1 MSIPSDLLTEFVA
14 RYPAQPATAFL
25 RSIEI
30 QRFADAIAP
39 DGLGLDLGCGD
50 GILTDILFREA
61 GVVPRL
67 VGVDIDPLETTAAAQ
82 YDFYE
87 RIHTVPAQAIP
98 EPDASFDYVISNSVL
113 EHIPDLEGVIA
124 EVGRLLKPGGQFW
137 FTVPGPGFRANLSG
151 SIVPGASH
159 EAYLAE
165 LDKRLAHFH
174 YLSETDWHDICER
187 NGLAVDSIEGYLDRG
202 ETRRWETLS
211 RMTGGLLH
219 SLTGGRSRPIE
230 IQRRLKLRD
239 LQNHMAMPRPIAVAL
254 AKAIAMGVRPDTV
267 DVPPSCLL
275 VTGHRQRVQG

>member
-1 MSIPSDLLTEFVA
+1 MPIPSDLLTEFVA

-30 QRFADAIAP
+30 ERFADAIMP
-39 DGLGLDLGCGD
+39 EGLGLDLGCGD

-61 GVVPRL
+61 GVTPRL
-67 VGVDIDPLETTAAAQ
+67 VGVDIDPLETAAAEK

-124 EVGRLLKPGGQFW
+124 EVGRLLKPGGSFW

-151 SIVPGASH
+151 SIIPGASR
-159 EAYLAE
+159 EAYLDE

-174 YLSETDWHDICER
+174 YLSETDWSDICGR
-187 NGLAVDSIEGYLDRG
+187 YGLKVDSVDGYLDRG
-202 ETRRWETLS
+202 ETRRWESLS

-239 LQNHMAMPRPIAVAL
+239 LQNRAAMPRVVAAAL
-254 AKAIAMGVRPDTV
+254 AKAIAAGVRPDAV
-267 DVPPSCLL
+267 EAPPSCLL
-275 VTGHRQRVQG
+275 VTGRRPIAQG